1 VSEFKNNGVLF
12 KVRWKRIVL
21 DEGHVIRNHKSKQ
34 SEAIFTLESKYRWVL
49 TGTPIQNKEM
59 DVFATFKFL
68 KVEPFDDLHL
78 WNQYIG
84 GKKNSSDMQKQRLPF
99 ILKAILL
106 RRTKEELMKTGEIVT
121 LPTKT
126 VENFEV
132 TLNKEEKFIYTRV
145 MMYSKSVFADY
156 LQQQMDKA
164 NNYNYDK
171 NRLGQVYSR
180 MAQKYQVNHE
190 IKTHEILVLLL
201 RMRQACCHPGL
212 LKSMLEAGDLNN
224 GEDERVNHEDG
235 EESIGDLM
243 KDIEKLNLNEES
255 EDGGNRWSLNNPV
268 FSLDRPSSKIEH
280 MMDVLREKVLP
291 TEDKAII
298 VSQWTSYLNVVRGM
312 LEIENVSYCELNGT
326 VQVKDR
332 NDIVQ
337 KFNDPRSGI
346 RVMLLSL
353 TAGGVGL
360 NLVGA
365 NYLLLMDLHWNP
377 QLEQQAMDR
386 IYRFGQ
392 KKDVKIFK

>member
-1 VSEFKNNGVLF
+1 
-12 KVRWKRIVL
+12 
-21 DEGHVIRNHKSKQ
+21 
-34 SEAIFTLESKYRWVL
+34 
-49 TGTPIQNKEM
+49 
-59 DVFATFKFL
+59 
-68 KVEPFDDLHL
+68 
-78 WNQYIG
+78 
-84 GKKNSSDMQKQRLPF
+84 LPS
-99 ILKAILL
+99 
-106 RRTKEELMKTGEIVT
+106 
-121 LPTKT
+121 KT
-126 VENFEV
+126 VEEFYV

-145 MMYSKSVFADY
+145 MMYSKSIFANY

-164 NNYNYDK
+164 SSYDYDK
-171 NRLGQVYSR
+171 NRLGRVYDR
-180 MAQKYQVNHE
+180 MAQKFQVNHE

-212 LKSMLEAGDLNN
+212 LQSMLEGGDLNT
-224 GEDERVNHEDG
+224 GEDESAHHEDG
-235 EESIGDLM
+235 EESVGDLM
-243 KDIEKLNLNEES
+243 QQIEKLKLNEDS
-255 EDGGNRWSLNNPV
+255 DDVSSRWSLDNPV

-280 MMDVLREKVLP
+280 MMNVLREKVLP
-291 TEDKAII
+291 TDDKAII

-312 LEIENVSYCELNGT
+312 LEIEGVSYCELNGT
-326 VQVKDR
+326 VLVKNR

-337 KFNDPRSGI
+337 NFNDPRSGI